1 MEDITIIKPRNV
13 DLRYMAEKEAQDLC
27 AMEAGML
34 QFVVNATL
42 RN

>member
-1 MEDITIIKPRNV
+1 MENTTLVKPRNV
-13 DLRYMAEKEAQDLC
+13 DLRYMAEKEAEALC